1 MCGRDARAPSKPS
14 SHDSVT
20 PRAQYCRSIWV
31 PLVVEAG
38 RSVFWS
44 IRVDSCPFVVRFHEQ
59 SAVFAGMIQLSC
71 GAVGRDSGTF
81 MRRERGLGASQ
92 GKASLCGRGR
102 RSNWSAGKLA
112 LAIKATCVATGCD
125 QCRRSGSSEHGRSEE
140 TSRTVSSSGRRQV
153 KVRNPNPS
161 RVHGCMPFGY
171 DPNQPCVLARNAEM
185 QPDQQS
191 KTAGP
196 ADGFG

>member
-14 SHDSVT
+14 SHDIVT
-20 PRAQYCRSIWV
+20 PSAQYCRSIWV

-92 GKASLCGRGR
+92 GKASLCGRVR
-102 RSNWSAGKLA
+102 RSDWSAGKLA
-112 LAIKATCVATGCD
+112 LAIRAPGLPLVAINAAGPGD
-125 QCRRSGSSEHGRSEE
+125 AGEPDRGKLPGRFPAQAAGKSGFEIPTLAGSMDACH
-140 TSRTVSSSGRRQV
+140 SGTTPTR
-153 KVRNPNPS
+153 PASLP
-161 RVHGCMPFGY
+161 
-171 DPNQPCVLARNAEM
+171 EM
-185 QPDQQS
+185 QPDQRS

-196 ADGFG
+196 AGGFG